1 VCVAFAGAP
10 SFALIASNTYR
21 SRSRSAAVATE
32 PFPNHCLSVDA
43 MMLIRSAEERAGG
56 KLGRAEK
63 QKAGAAGLM
72 ALDQKQLHHQTAADR
87 HQQQQASSSKP
98 KLEMPR
104 IYTTLSRKEKEEDFL
119 AMKGTKLPVRPKRRP
134 KAVEKAVNVRIVHLS
149 SSYC

>member
-1 VCVAFAGAP
+1 
-10 SFALIASNTYR
+10 
-21 SRSRSAAVATE
+21 
-32 PFPNHCLSVDA
+32 

-56 KLGRAEK
+56 KLGRTEK

-87 HQQQQASSSKP
+87 HQQQASSSKP

-104 IYTTLSRKEKEEDFL
+104 IYTTLKEKEEDFL